1 MGALLKWLPA
11 HRLLAGLGG
20 GAIAFPIAAMLHEL
34 GHFVAFRALG
44 FPDVVLRFSSVRW
57 TGLGEFQR
65 LMRTGDLEGAIEI
78 APPWQVAAGAAAGP
92 IVTYLTV
99 IACVLATRRFG
110 PHSLIL
116 GVGLVSPIRFL
127 VAIPFFAF
135 ELLGKPTAPR
145 ADEALVA
152 LATGIPVS
160 ILFLAG
166 LACLLLGYWFLITAI
181 PGGRRLQALV
191 PTSVGLVLGG
201 LLWALWLGPL
211 LLP

>member
-1 MGALLKWLPA
+1 M
-11 HRLLAGLGG
+11 
-20 GAIAFPIAAMLHEL
+20 
-34 GHFVAFRALG
+34 RA
-44 FPDVVLRFSSVRW
+44 
-57 TGLGEFQR
+57 
-65 LMRTGDLEGAIEI
+65 GDLEGAIEI
-78 APPWQVAAGAAAGP
+78 AQPWQVGVGAAAGP
-92 IVTYLTV
+92 IVTYLSV
-99 IACVLATRRFG
+99 IACVLATRWFG

-135 ELLGKPTAPR
+135 ELLDKPTAPR

-181 PGGRRLQALV
+181 PRGRRLQALV